1 MRICFVTYRLLDR
14 FRSLFEGVRYIHR
27 NSSLGDSVAWC
38 LPEDLYALKRSAK
51 LNSRIEEKQRVLNVE
66 NKLRGVKARRGDGT
80 FGEIIPH
87 AAAIDIPGFVV
98 ARGPVATVEIGSEV
112 KILAKAM
119 IKQIDRV
126 MTDLQN
132 QRREFQTAGGNPIAV
147 GIVGIN
153 QAARYVSYEGKVEW
167 PTDLSG
173 HKHPIQEA
181 AEAERRLLARVASDF
196 DEFLIL
202 RFRATNEPPY
212 EFEWVDKR
220 QTQLDYGAVLTR
232 ILRKYETRF

>member
-1 MRICFVTYRLLDR
+1 MAYRLLER
-14 FRSLFEGVRYIHR
+14 FRELFDGVRYLHR

-38 LPEDLYALKRSAK
+38 LPEDLYALHRSSK
-51 LNSRIEEKQRVLNVE
+51 FTSRIDDKERVLNVA
-66 NKLRGVKARRGDGT
+66 NRLRGVQARRGDGT
-80 FGEIIPH
+80 FGELIPH
-87 AAAIDIPGFVV
+87 ATAVNVPGSIV

-132 QRREFQTAGGNPIAV
+132 QRREFLAAGGDPITV

-153 QAARYVSYEGKVEW
+153 QADRAVSYEGEATW
-167 PTDLSG
+167 PTDG
-173 HKHPIQEA
+173 RKHKHPIQEA
-181 AEAERRLLARVASDF
+181 AEAERRLLNRVASDF
-196 DEFLIL
+196 DEFMIL

-212 EFEWVDKR
+212 PFEWVNEQ
-220 QTQLDYGAVLTR
+220 QTEMDYGAVLTR
-232 ILRKYETRF
+232 ILRKYEVRF

>member
-1 MRICFVTYRLLDR
+1 
-14 FRSLFEGVRYIHR
+14 
-27 NSSLGDSVAWC
+27 
-38 LPEDLYALKRSAK
+38 LPEDLYTLNRSAK
-51 LNSRIEEKQRVLNVE
+51 LNGRIDERQRVLNVE
-66 NKLRGVKARRGDGT
+66 NRLRGVRARRGDGT

-87 AAAIDIPGFVV
+87 AVAVDIPNFIVG
-98 ARGPVATVEIGSEV
+98 RGPVATVEIGSEV

-132 QRREFQTAGGNPIAV
+132 QKREFERAGGNPIAV

-153 QAARYVSYEGKVEW
+153 QAIRYVSYEGEAAW
-167 PTDLSG
+167 PTTGTDG

-181 AEAERRLLARVASDF
+181 AEAERRLRARVAADF

-202 RFRATNEPPY
+202 RFRATNEAPY
-212 EFEWVDKR
+212 AFEGVDER
-220 QTQLDYGAVLTR
+220 QTEMDYGAVLTR
-232 ILRKYETRF
+232 ILRKYEVRL

>member
-1 MRICFVTYRLLDR
+1 MPYQLLSQ
-14 FRSLFEGVRYIHR
+14 FRSLFDGKRYLHR
-27 NSSLGDSVAWC
+27 NSSLGDSVALR
-38 LPEDLYALKRSAK
+38 LPEDLYALHRSAK
-51 LNSRIEEKQRVLNVE
+51 LDERIERKQRVLNAQNRV
-66 NKLRGVKARRGDGT
+66 RGVTARRGDGT

-98 ARGPVATVEIGSEV
+98 ARGPVATVEIGTEV

-126 MTDLQN
+126 MNDLQR
-132 QRREFQTAGGNPIAV
+132 QKLEFEAAGGNPISVA
-147 GIVGIN
+147 IVGIN
-153 QAARYVSYEGKVEW
+153 QADRYVSYEGEVAW
-167 PTDLSG
+167 PTGARG

-181 AEAERRLLARVASDF
+181 AEAESRLRARVAAAF

-212 EFEWVDKR
+212 RFEWVDQR
-220 QTQLDYGAVLTR
+220 QTEMDYGAALTR
-232 ILRKYETRF
+232 VLRKYEVRY